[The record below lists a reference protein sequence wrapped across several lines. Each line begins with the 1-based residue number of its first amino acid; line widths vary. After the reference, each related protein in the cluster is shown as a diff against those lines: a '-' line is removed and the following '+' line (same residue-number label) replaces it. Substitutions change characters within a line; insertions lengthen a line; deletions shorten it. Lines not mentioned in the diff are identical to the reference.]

1 MTKLRFNPPPGWP
14 APPTGW
20 IPPTGWTPDPAWPP
34 LPEGWE
40 LWISCEATLD
50 APAPSSDVQKSTTV
64 AAPGPDK
71 SQAKSAPGQAEGAQ
85 HSSPPADTLGP
96 VAELDDTR
104 LLQEVGIYQYHHPLE
119 SAAAYQERL
128 REIEQR
134 IAELVKS
141 DRAIVKAE
149 NFVLN
154 NSLSQGRRLTS
165 DLARLMLRAYN
176 AEVENAIRTLRAGN
190 IQTALRRVE
199 RARTAIA
206 KSASLMEMHISDA
219 YHEIRVLE
227 IELTSDWLV
236 KKQEEKDAAREERAR
251 LREEAHVQ
259 RELEEERARLDKE
272 RLHLLNTLST
282 LHAQGRDDPALEQR
296 LSDVDRAIEDNDFRA
311 ANIRA
316 GYIYVISNEGAFGK
330 GVVKIGL
337 TRRLEPLDRIAELSG
352 ASVPFK
358 FDVHSLFFSEDAVS
372 LELELHRQF
381 ADRALNRANSRKEF
395 FFATPTEVR
404 DALLQRVGNILE
416 FVETAEATEY
426 RQSLNSWPAARRSGD

>member
-1 MTKLRFNPPPGWP
+1 M
-14 APPTGW
+14 
-20 IPPTGWTPDPAWPP
+20 
-34 LPEGWE
+34 
-40 LWISCEATLD
+40 
-50 APAPSSDVQKSTTV
+50 
-64 AAPGPDK
+64 
-71 SQAKSAPGQAEGAQ
+71 
-85 HSSPPADTLGP
+85 
-96 VAELDDTR
+96 
-104 LLQEVGIYQYHHPLE
+104 LQEVGIYQYHHPLE